1 MPKNINDI
9 CFIIQ
14 ARLSSERVPKK
25 MIKPFGGT
33 NLIDI
38 ACKKILDSKII
49 PKNNFY
55 FSAYDKEIIDIVES
69 NNLQVF
75 HRSKESADADGP
87 ISLIYEFHNKIN
99 YKYCVLISACCPLI
113 KVSTIDS
120 FIERYINSKNEG
132 LFGVIK
138 KKNYFWD
145 SNQNMIT
152 EWPKDQ
158 TCFNTK
164 VVGETFE
171 AAHCLY
177 AGRMDLIAKDVWMAY
192 PPFTKDNPELFL
204 VPEEE
209 TLDIDYDWQFE
220 YVEKIYSN

>member
-14 ARLSSERVPKK
+14 ARLSSERVPRK

-38 ACKKILDSKII
+38 ACKKILNSKII
-49 PKNNFY
+49 PNNNFY

-120 FIERYINSKNEG
+120 FIQRYINSKNEG

-138 KKNYFWD
+138 KIPSIYF
-145 SNQNMIT
+145 
-152 EWPKDQ
+152 P
-158 TCFNTK
+158 
-164 VVGETFE
+164 
-171 AAHCLY
+171 
-177 AGRMDLIAKDVWMAY
+177 
-192 PPFTKDNPELFL
+192 
-204 VPEEE
+204 
-209 TLDIDYDWQFE
+209 
-220 YVEKIYSN
+220 